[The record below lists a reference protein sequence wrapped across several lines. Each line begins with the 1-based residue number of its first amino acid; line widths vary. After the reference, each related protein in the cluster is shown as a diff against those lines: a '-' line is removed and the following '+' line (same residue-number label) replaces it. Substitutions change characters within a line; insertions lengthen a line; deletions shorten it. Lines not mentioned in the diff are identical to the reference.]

1 VLIALAFAALDA
13 PAAQRPKNAAVAMD
27 LRSHPYGGKQP
38 VEVARAYTLPISP
51 SLKKPANNSRWKAS

>member
-38 VEVARAYTLPISP
+38 VEVALGLYITNLAFVEETREQF
-51 SLKKPANNSRWKAS
+51 